1 MDLYKGLTKLV
12 QAGTAYMEHV
22 RFVEKAQQTQP
33 QQLGAVLAQ
42 YVQGLSEASFR
53 GFKLTLVMLAGK
65 EKNAQRKKLIESL
78 LANADAVRG
87 TGEATPA
94 LVDEVPIES
103 SSTVVEQSGFERDHQ
118 LTHQWF
124 ALADDDQRVEA
135 VKKQVLGLGRD
146 EFMAFYAN
154 LKQMRENVLDQ
165 IRTHEANEGKAWGGY
180 IEDQLAYGMARLR
193 TGAHDPDY
201 LRQLQAFQNYLNFIE
216 WVMKVSITWKE
227 QQVNQVV
234 KLTGDRL
241 AEIENKRAVAKPAG
255 PDATAILKAVREFT
269 RTGQYPGGA
278 DRLQKDMQ
286 AIAGTPA
293 GEEMMAML
301 KSMGASDGG
310 DKTLNMDDIY
320 QPGEAI
326 FELRWPLGVTLP
338 IAFDQLDRKTQFSVL
353 FAEWTR
359 RAMEGDYAL
368 QQGDAASAKLIF
380 EECLARAKQLAVN
393 ELIARSYE
401 RLARVAQRT
410 GVRAQERKHLKAA
423 MAAREKA

>member
-1 MDLYKGLTKLV
+1 MDLFKGLTKLV
-12 QAGTAYMEHV
+12 QAGSAYMQHV
-22 RFVEKAQQTQP
+22 QFVEKAQQTQP
-33 QQLGAVLAQ
+33 HQRGAVLAQ
-42 YVQGLSEASFR
+42 YVQGLSDASFR

-65 EKNAQRKKLIESL
+65 EQNAQHKGLIESL

-87 TGEATPA
+87 SGEATPA

-103 SSTVVEQSGFERDHQ
+103 SSTTVEQGGFERNHQ

-124 ALADDDQRVEA
+124 ALTDDDQRVEA
-135 VKKQVLGLGRD
+135 VKKHVLRLGRD
-146 EFMAFYAN
+146 EFIAFFAN

-165 IRTHEANEGKAWGGY
+165 IKTHKANEGKAWGGF
-180 IEDQLAYGMARLR
+180 IEDQLSYGMARLR
-193 TGAHDPDY
+193 TGGHDPDY
-201 LRQLQAFQNYLNFIE
+201 LRQLQEFQNYLNFIE
-216 WVMKVSITWKE
+216 WLMKVSITWKE
-227 QQVNQVV
+227 QQLKQVV

-241 AEIENKRAVAKPAG
+241 AEIDKKKSTVAKPAG

-310 DKTLNMDDIY
+310 DKIEDYYQAADTL
-320 QPGEAI
+320 

-338 IAFDQLDRKTQFSVL
+338 IAFDRLDHKTQFSVL
-353 FAEWTR
+353 FQEWTR

-401 RLARVAQRT
+401 RLAKVAQRT

>member
-1 MDLYKGLTKLV
+1 MDFFKGLTKV
-12 QAGTAYMEHV
+12 IHAGTAYMEHV
-22 RFVEKAQQTQP
+22 QFVEKAQQTQP
-33 QQLGAVLAQ
+33 RQVGTLLAQ
-42 YVQGLSEASFR
+42 YVQGLSDASFK
-53 GFKLTLVMLAGK
+53 GFKITLVMLAGK
-65 EKNAQRKKLIESL
+65 EQNAQRKGVIESL

-87 TGEATPA
+87 GGEATWV
-94 LVDEVPIES
+94 LVDEVPDEPS
-103 SSTVVEQSGFERDHQ
+103 SPAIEQSGFEHDHQ
-118 LTHQWF
+118 LTHQWL
-124 ALADDDQRVEA
+124 ALTDDDQRVEA
-135 VKKQVLGLGRD
+135 VKKYVLGLGRD
-146 EFMAFYAN
+146 EFMAFFAN

-165 IRTHEANEGKAWGGY
+165 KRAHEANEGKAWGGF

-193 TGAHDPDY
+193 TGGHDPDY
-201 LRQLQAFQNYLNFIE
+201 LRQLQEFQNYLNFVE
-216 WVMKVSITWKE
+216 WLMKVSITWKE
-227 QQVNQVV
+227 QQVKQVV

-241 AEIENKRAVAKPAG
+241 AEIEDKRAVAKPAG
-255 PDATAILKAVREFT
+255 RDATAILKAVREFT

-278 DRLQKDMQ
+278 DRLKKDMQ

-310 DKTLNMDDIY
+310 DKTLNIEDFY
-320 QPGEAI
+320 QPGEVL
-326 FELRWPLGVTLP
+326 FELRWPLGVKLP
-338 IAFDQLDRKTQFSVL
+338 IAFDQLDHKTQFSVL

-401 RLARVAQRT
+401 RLARVAQHA